1 MGLERTP
8 LTKNNKGFVICTI
21 KGQEI
26 QITLTKDEHQ
36 QLLTIPKEEQQ
47 AYLEALHAK
56 NLQEIEQETLN
67 KQTMTPTPKFTSTPS
82 ERKESPNYERGAR
95 SSFARPTTPGAK
107 SPVSTENSEDQEI
120 NDIRDRTTKIEE
132 NMKSQKDEIQ
142 KDRNKLYENVEDWDY
157 TEDEETQE
165 KIGLSIILEENSSSR
180 NEKYKRKV
188 CNGFALKIDKKI

>member
-82 ERKESPNYERGAR
+82 ER
-95 SSFARPTTPGAK
+95 TTYFT
-107 SPVSTENSEDQEI
+107 S
-120 NDIRDRTTKIEE
+120 
-132 NMKSQKDEIQ
+132 
-142 KDRNKLYENVEDWDY
+142 
-157 TEDEETQE
+157 
-165 KIGLSIILEENSSSR
+165 
-180 NEKYKRKV
+180 
-188 CNGFALKIDKKI
+188 